1 MAYKTYSI
9 NTVGELLKYLKK
21 SKNDKQPTWFRGQSD
36 ASWQLLPGHQ
46 RLKSPPPESVLIQRF
61 KQNATLLVNNV
72 GASQLD
78 WLFYLQ
84 HYGVP
89 TRLLDWSESPLF
101 GLYFAVT
108 SNPKKDG
115 ALWALNPMELNSLAN
130 TNALDNKYLPSFEDS
145 LLDNYTPLSVEAGSL
160 KGVLP
165 MAAIATRNNPRIQ
178 AQLGVFTIAHLT
190 KQPIEE
196 IGNGNHVIKYF
207 ISAAAKKEF
216 TAELKL
222 LGISRFQLF
231 PELSS
236 AGEIIKEVL
245 Q

>member
-1 MAYKTYSI
+1 MMTYKTHSI
-9 NTVGELLKYLKK
+9 KSVGELLKFLKK
-21 SKNDKQPTWFRGQSD
+21 NTNTKEPMWFRGQSD
-36 ASWQLLPGHQ
+36 ASWKLLPGYQ
-46 RLKSPPPESVLIQRF
+46 RLKAPPPKSVLIKRF
-61 KQNATLLVNNV
+61 KQNANLLVSNV
-72 GASQLD
+72 GAQTID

-101 GLYFAVT
+101 GIYFAVM

-115 ALWALNPMELNSLAN
+115 ALWALNPLELNSLVSS
-130 TNALDNKYLPSFEDS
+130 DPKESKFLPSFEDP
-145 LLDNYTPLSVEAGSL
+145 LLENYSPESVEAGSV

-190 KQPIEE
+190 KQPIED
-196 IGNGNHVIKYF
+196 IGTGSHIVKYT
-207 ISAAAKKEF
+207 ISAQAKSDF
-216 TAELKL
+216 RAELKL
-222 LGISRFQLF
+222 LGISKFQLF

-236 AGEIIKEVL
+236 AGEIIKEL
-245 Q
+245 L